1 MGDALHIE
9 QRIGDLVASWRRR
22 QEARRSAARESPRE
36 MERQAVERL
45 FASRRPSTPVLPAD
59 LKSARDMER
68 QAVERLYGERSK
80 AVVRVEPEAGDGS
93 EAAVPTTQAAGQ
105 VDEP

>member
-22 QEARRSAARESPRE
+22 HGARRSAAHESPRE
-36 MERQAVERL
+36 MERQVVERL
-45 FASRRPSTPVLPAD
+45 FASRRPSSAIHPAD
-59 LKSARDMER
+59 LKLAREMER

-80 AVVRVEPEAGDGS
+80 AVVRLEPDGGGGS
-93 EAAVPTTQAAGQ
+93 EAALQAEPAAGQ
-105 VDEP
+105 ADEL